1 MDLLKNSKKIVPF
14 AMIGLMLTNSIAPAF
29 AHGDHNADISSF
41 QNAQSVTITQQVERN
56 KEVEPS
62 PDSLTTFKEHVTGR
76 YVDIEEVLENGGV
89 FHNPLNPKELMFI
102 NIDESVKL
110 GQEYFENKDDYEIA
124 KLSENTA
131 KSIFEKEESLP
142 SFYQPTESEGVDEI
156 DYIHINLSLIHI

>member
-62 PDSLTTFKEHVTGR
+62 PVNEEETR
-76 YVDIEEVLENGGV
+76 IENAEGPQNEEN
-89 FHNPLNPKELMFI
+89 I
-102 NIDESVKL
+102 
-110 GQEYFENKDDYEIA
+110 
-124 KLSENTA
+124 
-131 KSIFEKEESLP
+131 
-142 SFYQPTESEGVDEI
+142 TETRTS
-156 DYIHINLSLIHI
+156 